1 MEVQEQE
8 LVMSILRRLER
19 ALVRERAYIT
29 VYSHVDDLLERWHAA
44 IDRDRPLPNIHQFAI
59 DMTRDGLYL
68 PTFAGLHNYLDACR
82 RDRKIPDRNTLVW
95 VLLPWDRGS
104 SD

>member
-29 VYSHVDDLLERWHAA
+29 VYSHVDDLLARWYAA
-44 IDRDRPLPNIHQFAI
+44 VERDRPLPNTHQFAI
-59 DMTRDGLYL
+59 DMIKDGLYL
-68 PTFAGLHNYLDACR
+68 PTLAGLHNYLDACK
-82 RDRKIPDRNTLVW
+82 RDGKIPNRSTLVW
-95 VLLPWDRGS
+95 VLLPWDRGFT
-104 SD
+104 D